1 MQHSR
6 VWRISALVIVVL
18 GFGILQ
24 VGMNVS
30 PWRIAVGPGD
40 GIYFADMHAAEAQA
54 NSFRWTK
61 AQSTIKLPLLHHG
74 WSTVA
79 VRMLN
84 QYPTAEVVEVRMR
97 AGMRV
102 VTLQIPSGS
111 TRMVTT
117 LVQSRFGWQWYT
129 PLVLETTPKQFG
141 DDPRM
146 LGVSVSRIDIMP
158 TDGAFGA
165 HSVILVM
172 GALLALGLWVIGQW
186 LQLQE
191 RALVVGL
198 GVIAVA
204 YYTLL
209 IWYPQQFVPYIHW
222 CVAWLWLGVGT
233 LGFARVT
240 HLFDRNW
247 YIKGL
252 YLPIVLAVWW
262 WCMPLIQLLLM
273 NDGMP
278 IPPWQLQ
285 VAPWLTAGVL
295 SSWGISE
302 VIRRRM
308 PAVGYWPM
316 FVILAMAGLGY
327 AAWQYLEMLDKGSGD
342 FGIWYLASQRWV
354 FEGVLYKLDNIV
366 DNPFAG
372 YKRPPF
378 YIMMFTPFVQM
389 NELDLLNAYR
399 VLNIGL
405 LGLTLGM
412 WYRLMAPATPAI
424 RWWWVAVMA
433 ILVNYQPL
441 LDALRY
447 GQTDIVLLFCFTLMW
462 WFVQRGRDGWAG
474 AVIAFLTSI
483 KIYPIV
489 LLTFWGVKQRW
500 WALAGFVLGMIG
512 WNAIAVVVMGWDLHV
527 MFLREVL
534 PSIGGTTSWIENQTI
549 AGFLTRFYEDE
560 AVMNLFSTPGI
571 ARVASI
577 ISMLLS
583 AIVSLTAMRDW
594 QSDRSEYGLQYAL
607 FIMLMVI
614 AIPVA
619 WIHYATIL
627 ILPMLLL
634 LNHYRERDL
643 SLMRSLLLMVSYG
656 LIAFGDQRSFNYM
669 YDLGAVTVILSS
681 YKFYG
686 MVMLTGLLLYE
697 VWQERVT
704 WGQAWVDLG
713 RKLLHR

>member
-1 MQHSR
+1 MQQR
-6 VWRISALVIVVL
+6 NVWRIYALIL
-18 GFGILQ
+18 CMWIIGFGVSQ
-24 VGMNVS
+24 VLMRVE
-30 PWRIAVGPGD
+30 PWRVTVGPGD
-40 GIYFADMHAAEAQA
+40 GIYFADMHDAEAQA
-54 NSFRWTK
+54 NSFRWSK

-84 QYPTAEVVEVRMR
+84 QYPTADVADVWMR
-97 AGMRV
+97 DGSRALPIQVPSGSVRV
-102 VTLQIPSGS
+102 VT
-111 TRMVTT
+111 T
-117 LVQSRFGWQWYT
+117 LIHSQLSWQWYT
-129 PLVLETTPKQFG
+129 PLILEVTPKQFG
-141 DDPRM
+141 DDPRQV
-146 LGVSVSRIDIMP
+146 GISVSRVDVMP
-158 TDGAFGA
+158 TAGAFGA
-165 HSVILVM
+165 HSVIVVM
-172 GALLALGLWVIGQW
+172 GLLLVIGCGVVGHW
-186 LQLQE
+186 MQLRM
-191 RALVVGL
+191 RALVGGAL
-198 GVIAVA
+198 IGAVV
-204 YYTLL
+204 YYALL
-209 IWYPQQFVPYIHW
+209 VWLSQQLVPYLHW
-222 CVAWLWLGVGT
+222 AVVWVWLVVCT
-233 LGFARVT
+233 LGIARVT
-240 HLFDRNW
+240 HLYDRNW
-247 YIKGL
+247 SIRGHH
-252 YLPIVLAVWW
+252 LPIVLAVWW
-262 WCMPLIQLLLM
+262 WCMPLIQLFLAG
-273 NDGMP
+273 DGMP
-278 IPPWQLQ
+278 IPSWQLQ
-285 VAPWLTAGVL
+285 VAPWLTGVVVG
-295 SSWGISE
+295 SWGVSE
-302 VIRRRM
+302 VIRRRN

-316 FVILAMAGLGY
+316 LVMLAVVSVGY
-327 AAWQYLEMLDKGSGD
+327 AIWQYREMLDKGSGD

-378 YIMMFTPFVQM
+378 YIMMFTPFVRM
-389 NELDLLNAYR
+389 NELDLLNGYR
-399 VLNIGL
+399 LLNIGL
-405 LGLTLGM
+405 LVLTLGL
-412 WYRLMAPATPAI
+412 WYRLMAPAM
-424 RWWWVAVMA
+424 RLWWVAVMA
-433 ILVNYQPL
+433 ILVNYQPM

-462 WFVQRGRDGWAG
+462 WFVQQGRDGWAG

-549 AGFLTRFYEDE
+549 AGFITRFYEDE

-571 ARVASI
+571 ARVASL
-577 ISMLLS
+577 ISMALS
-583 AIVSLTAMRDW
+583 AVVSLTAMRDW
-594 QSDRSEYGLQYAL
+594 SASRSEYGLQYAL

-634 LNHYRERDL
+634 LNHYHEREL
-643 SLMRSLLLMVSYG
+643 SLTRSVMLMVSYG

-669 YDLGAVTVILSS
+669 YDLGTVTLFLSS

-697 VWQERVT
+697 VWQGRVT
-704 WGQAWVDLG
+704 WGQSWFDVG
-713 RKLLHR
+713 RKLLRR

>member
-1 MQHSR
+1 MQQMQSLR
-6 VWRISALVIVVL
+6 VYALVVL
-18 GFGILQ
+18 VWVIGFGVLQ
-24 VGMNVS
+24 VGMHVQ
-30 PWRIAVGPGD
+30 PWRVAVGSGD
-40 GIYFADMHAAEAQA
+40 GVFFADMHAAESQA

-61 AQSTIKLPLLHHG
+61 AQSVIKVPLLHHG
-74 WSTVA
+74 WSIVV

-84 QYPTAEVVEVRMR
+84 QYPTADIADVRMTDGVR
-97 AGMRV
+97 AFAMQIPAGSVRV
-102 VTLQIPSGS
+102 VHTLMHSQLSW
-111 TRMVTT
+111 R
-117 LVQSRFGWQWYT
+117 WYT
-129 PLVLETTPKQFG
+129 PLMLEATPKQFG
-141 DDPRM
+141 DDPRQ
-146 LGVSVSRIDIMP
+146 LGISVSRVDVTP
-158 TDGAFGA
+158 ATGAFGA
-165 HSVILVM
+165 HSVIAVM
-172 GALLALGLWVIGQW
+172 GALLVLALGLIGQW
-186 LQLQE
+186 MQWRMHVLGMLL
-191 RALVVGL
+191 AMSAVG
-198 GVIAVA
+198 
-204 YYTLL
+204 YYMLL
-209 IWYPQQFVPYIHW
+209 AWFPQQFVPYLHW
-222 CVAWLWLGVGT
+222 VVAWVWLVVGM
-233 LGFARVT
+233 LGIART
-240 HLFDRNW
+240 MQLFDRNW
-247 YIKGL
+247 YIKGVH
-252 YLPIVLAVWW
+252 LPIILAVWW
-262 WCMPLIQLLLM
+262 WCMPLMQMLLAG
-273 NDGMP
+273 DGMP

-285 VAPWLTAGVL
+285 VAPWLTLGMLGAWGV
-295 SSWGISE
+295 SE
-302 VIRRRM
+302 LFRRWN

-316 FVILAMAGLGY
+316 LVTIAVLGVGY
-327 AAWQYLEMLDKGSGD
+327 AGWQYREMLDKGSGD

-378 YIMMFTPFVQM
+378 YIMMFTPFVRM
-389 NELDLLNAYR
+389 NELDLLNGYR
-399 VLNIGL
+399 LLNIGL
-405 LGLTLGM
+405 LVLTFGM
-412 WYRLMAPATPAI
+412 WYRLMAPST
-424 RWWWVAVMA
+424 RWWWVAVIA
-433 ILVNYQPL
+433 ILVNYQPM

-527 MFLREVL
+527 LFLREVL

-549 AGFLTRFYEDE
+549 AGFLTRFYEDG

-571 ARVASI
+571 ARIASV
-577 ISMLLS
+577 ISMMLS
-583 AIVSLTAMRDW
+583 AVVALTAMRDW
-594 QSDRSEYGLQYAL
+594 STERSEYGLQYAL

-634 LNHYRERDL
+634 LHHYREQEI
-643 SLMRSLLLMVSYG
+643 SLARSVIVMISYG

-669 YDLGAVTVILSS
+669 YDLGAMTLILSS

-686 MVMLTGLLLYE
+686 MAMLTSLILYE
-697 VWQERVT
+697 VWQGRAT
-704 WGQAWVDLG
+704 WGQSWWELG
-713 RKLLHR
+713 RKLIRR

>member
-1 MQHSR
+1 MQHIQLWR
-6 VWRISALVIVVL
+6 WYALIVCVWLI
-18 GFGILQ
+18 GFGVSQ
-24 VGMNVS
+24 VLMRVE

-84 QYPTAEVVEVRMR
+84 QYPTADVAVVTMHDEYRGLTIQMP
-97 AGMRV
+97 AGSVRV
-102 VTLQIPSGS
+102 VT
-111 TRMVTT
+111 T
-117 LVQSRFGWQWYT
+117 LMRSDWRWQWYT

-141 DDPRM
+141 DDPRQ
-146 LGVSVSRIDIMP
+146 LGISVSRVDVIP
-158 TDGAFGA
+158 TSAAFGVQ
-165 HSVILVM
+165 SVVVLMGILLVLGVGIIGYWM
-172 GALLALGLWVIGQW
+172 QLRVQALA
-186 LQLQE
+186 
-191 RALVVGL
+191 VGL
-198 GVIAVA
+198 LTGAVA
-204 YYTLL
+204 YYTVVGV
-209 IWYPQQFVPYIHW
+209 IPQQSVPYLHW
-222 CVAWLWLGVGT
+222 AVTWVWLVVGIV
-233 LGFARVT
+233 GMARVT

-247 YIKGL
+247 SIKGQH
-252 YLPIVLAVWW
+252 LPVLVAVWW
-262 WCMPLIQLLLM
+262 WCMPLMQMMLAG
-273 NDGMP
+273 DGMP

-285 VAPWLTAGVL
+285 VAPWLTGVVL
-295 SSWGISE
+295 GSWGVSE
-302 VIRRRM
+302 VIRRRN
-308 PAVGYWPM
+308 PTVGYWPM
-316 FVILAMAGLGY
+316 LVLLAVVGVGY
-327 AAWQYLEMLDKGSGD
+327 VTWQYREMLDKGSGD

-378 YIMMFTPFVQM
+378 YIMMFTPFVRM

-405 LGLTLGM
+405 LALTFGM
-412 WYRLMAPATPAI
+412 WYRLMAPAT

-433 ILVNYQPL
+433 ILLNYQPM

-512 WNAIAVVVMGWDLHV
+512 WNAIAVAVMGWDLHV

-571 ARVASI
+571 ARIASS
-577 ISMLLS
+577 ISMALS
-583 AIVSLTAMRDW
+583 AVVSLTAMRDW
-594 QSDRSEYGLQYAL
+594 SADRSEYGLQYAL

-634 LNHYRERDL
+634 LNHYRAREL
-643 SLMRSLLLMVSYG
+643 SLMRSVLLMVSYG

-669 YDLGAVTVILSS
+669 YDLGAVTLFLSS

-697 VWQERVT
+697 VWQGRVT
-704 WGQAWVDLG
+704 WGQAWFDLG
-713 RKLLHR
+713 RKLLRR